1 VQSCGTKIGLVVVA
15 VAGLGVTLLWEA
27 PRISARWDWRDL
39 VGSRQQKPVIV
50 VVVGN
55 LPKLAD
61 VRAVVTPAEILEE
74 SKGAFALQR
83 RHVIAAS
90 FEDVG
95 PLLKKVGWQEAP
107 IEILAPAREATS
119 PPLAALSSDRDF
131 AGLAEKPRLSEL
143 EAHRLLDL
151 ME

>member
-1 VQSCGTKIGLVVVA
+1 LAVVVA
-15 VAGLGVTLLWEA
+15 ALGVTLLWEV
-27 PRISARWDWRDL
+27 PQISARWDWRHL
-39 VGSRQQKPVIV
+39 VGSRQQEPVIV

-55 LPKLAD
+55 STKLAD
-61 VRAVVTPAEILEE
+61 VRAVVAPAEMLEE
-74 SKGAFALQR
+74 SKGAFALRR
-83 RHVIAAS
+83 RHVIASS

-107 IEILAPAREATS
+107 IEILAPAHEVTS
-119 PPLAALSSDRDF
+119 LPPPALASDPEF